1 MGEAVKRTGEQQAAV
16 DIKAIEATIARAV
29 VKRTALPPYEELC
42 ELHESLVEHIEAL
55 MPLADKQI
63 NRLNRGTVAWYQK
76 RSRFDL
82 IPHELRQGLGTGLQ
96 SADWH
101 VRSLGY
107 TCQFLINNAGVT
119 SEARL
124 MT

>member
-1 MGEAVKRTGEQQAAV
+1 MNV
-16 DIKAIEATIARAV
+16 DEVDVCAIETTIASAV
-29 VKRTALPPYEELC
+29 VKRTALPPYEKLC

-55 MPLADKQI
+55 MPLADKRI

-76 RSRFDL
+76 RSRLDL
-82 IPHELRQGLGTGLQ
+82 IPHELRQGLGSGLQ

-107 TCQFLINNAGVT
+107 TCQFLLDNSGVT
-119 SEARL
+119 SEARS